1 MVVNLIA
8 AKESLYADQFLR
20 SLRAE
25 NLSDRT
31 VEKYLEA
38 VGFFADFL
46 VTKGMPTQPSALT
59 REHVEAFIED
69 QLGRHKPATASTRF
83 KALQRYFR
91 WLLDEGEIRESPMAK
106 MRPPRVPEQP
116 PEVLSEDAIRN
127 ILKACSGTSLEE
139 RRDAAIIRLLLDT
152 GLRRSELANLNLS
165 DLTLDQQM
173 LKVVGKGDRL
183 RLVPYGRKAARD
195 LDRYLRARQSHG
207 DAGNSRL
214 WLGLRGPMSGSGIY
228 QVVRKRAA
236 EAGIGKTYTHLFR
249 HTFAHLW
256 LSEEGSEGDLMQ
268 LAGWRS
274 RSMLSRYAASKA
286 HERATAAHRRLSP
299 GDRF

>member
-1 MVVNLIA
+1 MVVNLVA
-8 AKESLYADQFLR
+8 AKQSLYADQFSR
-20 SLRAE
+20 CLRAE

-38 VGFFADFL
+38 VRFFADFL
-46 VTKGMPTQPSALT
+46 VRKGMPTQPSGLT

-69 QLGRHKPATASTRF
+69 QLGKHKPATASTRF

-106 MRPPRVPEQP
+106 MRCPRVPEQP
-116 PEVLSEDAIRN
+116 PEVLSDDAIRK
-127 ILKACSGTSLEE
+127 ILKACSGTSFEA

-152 GLRRSELANLNLS
+152 GLRRSELANLALS

-173 LKVVGKGDRL
+173 LKVVGKGDRI

-195 LDRYLRARQSHG
+195 LDRYLRARQNHR
-207 DAGNSRL
+207 DAVSSRL
-214 WLGLRGPMSGSGIY
+214 WLGIRGPMSGSGIY
-228 QVVRKRAA
+228 QIVRKRAA
-236 EAGIGKTYTHLFR
+236 EAGIGKIYTHLFR

-274 RSMLSRYAASKA
+274 HSMLSRYAASKA